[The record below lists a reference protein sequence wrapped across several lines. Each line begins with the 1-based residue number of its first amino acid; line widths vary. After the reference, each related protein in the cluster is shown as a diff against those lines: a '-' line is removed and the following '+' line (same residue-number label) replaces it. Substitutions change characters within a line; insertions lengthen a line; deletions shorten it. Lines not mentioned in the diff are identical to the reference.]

1 MEGADPGAGDAA
13 YVDRAIAVLDTLQ
26 AFFIDMPRGSSFC
39 ERSDFQRGYDT
50 VRKATRDG
58 SQLTGRTLLAA
69 IAEEPRAWLVIRCIV
84 GVSPGEAAYIA
95 AEQASGAGYRLI
107 VTQEE
112 IRDIDARA
120 KRGERLLFDK
130 PPRGRKQL
138 RYDQLL
144 RELVPWLAEAIRY
157 PAPELPADRVHR
169 FDKIDTTGGRV
180 TIARAFAA
188 DSVPYSE
195 LLYERLLGRPYVSH
209 RDSVSRIVGRLV
221 EQAVEQLLERHHIEG
236 RATRSREK
244 IQGFPQAPDFL
255 VPSDAPKTKVIIE
268 AKLTEDDGTARDK
281 VARVQTLRQYENER
295 PVAKRRT
302 IIAVIDGR
310 GFGHR
315 LADLNRLLDAC
326 EGHVYTLEE
335 LDELV
340 ADNGPLRPYVGTSAS

>member
-195 LLYERLLGRPYVSH
+195 LLYERLLACCGGSPCCARP
-209 RDSVSRIVGRLV
+209 
-221 EQAVEQLLERHHIEG
+221 
-236 RATRSREK
+236 T
-244 IQGFPQAPDFL
+244 
-255 VPSDAPKTKVIIE
+255 T
-268 AKLTEDDGTARDK
+268 
-281 VARVQTLRQYENER
+281 
-295 PVAKRRT
+295 
-302 IIAVIDGR
+302 
-310 GFGHR
+310 
-315 LADLNRLLDAC
+315 
-326 EGHVYTLEE
+326 
-335 LDELV
+335 
-340 ADNGPLRPYVGTSAS
+340 